1 MSEQLYTT
9 RNDRRLMVE
18 IWYPATDAYN
28 GKDLNEA
35 SGRGGDGSGR
45 CDDYGEAHLFM
56 LKQTRN
62 VITSLTC

>member
-1 MSEQLYTT
+1 
-9 RNDRRLMVE
+9 MVE